1 MKKPLSDISETEA
14 ILVMTNMPDQACA
27 DELAQHLVESGLA
40 ACVNRL
46 APCQSVYRWQGKIEN
61 ASEIPL
67 LIKTTASCYAAVEAD
82 ILEKHPYE
90 LPEIVYVHLAGGYPA
105 YLQWIA
111 STIKLDS
118 RLD

>member
-1 MKKPLSDISETEA
+1 M
-14 ILVMTNMPDQACA
+14 VMTSMPDEASA
-27 DELAQHLVESGLA
+27 DALAQYLVETGLV

-46 APCQSVYRWQGKIEN
+46 APCQSRYHWQGKIEN
-61 ASEIPL
+61 ACEFPL
-67 LIKTTASCYAAVEAD
+67 LIKTISPCYAAVEAA

-111 STIKLDS
+111 STIKLDT
-118 RLD
+118 RLE

>member
-1 MKKPLSDISETEA
+1 
-14 ILVMTNMPDQACA
+14 MTNLPDQASA
-27 DELAQHLVESGLA
+27 DALAQYLVEAELA

-46 APCQSVYRWQGKIEN
+46 APCQSVYRWQSKIEN

-67 LIKTTASCYAAVEAD
+67 MIKTTASCYAAVEAA

-111 STIKLDS
+111 STIKLDN
-118 RLD
+118 RVE

>member
-1 MKKPLSDISETEA
+1 MKKPLSDTPEA
-14 ILVMTNMPDQACA
+14 ILVMTNMPDQASA
-27 DELAQHLVESGLA
+27 DVLAQYLVEAKLA

-46 APCQSVYRWQGKIEN
+46 APCQSLYRWQGKIEN

-67 LIKTTASCYAAVEAD
+67 LIKTTMSCYAAVEAA

-90 LPEIVYVHLAGGYPA
+90 LPEIAYVHLAGGYPA

-111 STIKLDS
+111 STIKLDT
-118 RLD
+118 RFE

>member
-1 MKKPLSDISETEA
+1 
-14 ILVMTNMPDQACA
+14 MTNLPDQTSA
-27 DELAQHLVESGLA
+27 DALAQYLVEAELA

-46 APCQSVYRWQGKIEN
+46 APCQSLYRWQGKIEN

-67 LIKTTASCYAAVEAD
+67 MIKTAASCYAAVEAA

-111 STIKLDS
+111 STIKLDN
-118 RLD
+118 RVE

>member
-1 MKKPLSDISETEA
+1 MKHQPLSNAGEA
-14 ILVMTNMPDQACA
+14 ILVMTNMPDETSANA
-27 DELAQHLVESGLA
+27 LAQYLVEARLA

-46 APCQSVYRWQGKIEN
+46 APCQSLYRWQGEIEN
-61 ASEIPL
+61 AWEIPL
-67 LIKTTASCYAAVEAD
+67 LIKTTSACYAAVEAA

-111 STIKLDS
+111 STIKLDN
-118 RLD
+118 RLE